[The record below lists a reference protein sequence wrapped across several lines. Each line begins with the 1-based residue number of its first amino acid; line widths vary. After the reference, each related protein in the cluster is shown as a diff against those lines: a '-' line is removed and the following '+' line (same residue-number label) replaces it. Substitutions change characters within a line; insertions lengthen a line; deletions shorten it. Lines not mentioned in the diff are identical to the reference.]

1 MKSER
6 RYCTRRRKQK
16 RQKNTRYDLSIL
28 LKLHILVFAHLAR
41 ERTLSKNN
49 RHHAKMFRYA
59 FNHSEFIIRGR
70 RTRKEKGLPL
80 FTKEKRKP
88 SKTAAPHPRRK
99 RPSSPRPS
107 AGRPQQRRAGRPS
120 SSRPQRRP
128 LPLRQLA
135 SWPPLP
141 RASLLPRPR
150 PWRGARPLPAGGAH

>member
-59 FNHSEFIIRGR
+59 FNHSEFIIRRRKGR
-70 RTRKEKGLPL
+70 RKKDSPLKKKGH
-80 FTKEKRKP
+80 P
-88 SKTAAPHPRRK
+88 SKTAAPRRPRRK
-99 RPSSPRPS
+99 HPSSPRPS
-107 AGRPQQRRAGRPS
+107 AERPQQRRAGRPS
-120 SSRPQRRP
+120 SSLPVRRRRP
-128 LPLRQLA
+128 RRLLA
-135 SWPPLP
+135 SWPPP
-141 RASLLPRPR
+141 PHASLLPRPR
-150 PWRGARPLPAGGAH
+150 PWRGARPLPAGGAR